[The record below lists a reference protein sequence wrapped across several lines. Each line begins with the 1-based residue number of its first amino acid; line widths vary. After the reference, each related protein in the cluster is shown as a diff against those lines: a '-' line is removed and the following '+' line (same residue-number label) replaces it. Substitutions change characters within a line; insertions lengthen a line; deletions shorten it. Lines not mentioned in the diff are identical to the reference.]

1 MKISQTL
8 SSHSKLVYHRDCVRA
23 ADALKD
29 AITNPSTS
37 RIDVISDTRLQARI
51 AQNKHILKQI
61 VRAILFLGRQGLAF
75 RGDKEDVNS
84 STNPGNFLA
93 LLKHYAETDDI
104 LKVHLE
110 NPQAKNVTYLSP
122 KSQNDII
129 NVIGND
135 IIRANIIQEVK
146 KAEFYSVLADEVSS
160 HNTEHLPICLRF
172 VDDKCDIREEF
183 IGFVKLE
190 RVRATDIVNAITK
203 TLSDA
208 ELSLNELRGQGYDGA
223 STMAGE
229 RSGVQRQIRDMQKK
243 ALYTHCA
250 GH

>member
-1 MKISQTL
+1 MF
-8 SSHSKLVYHRDCVRA
+8 SSKNLPIMPALCSKLSYYA
-23 ADALKD
+23 SIMLDALACLLCLKLCWHNRRMP
-29 AITNPSTS
+29 ITNPSTS
-37 RIDVISDTRLQARI
+37 RIDVISDTHLQARI

-61 VRAILFLGRQGLAF
+61 VRAILFLRRQGLAF

-122 KSQNDII
+122 RSQNDII

-183 IGFVKLE
+183 
-190 RVRATDIVNAITK
+190 
-203 TLSDA
+203 LS
-208 ELSLNELRGQGYDGA
+208 
-223 STMAGE
+223 
-229 RSGVQRQIRDMQKK
+229 
-243 ALYTHCA
+243 
-250 GH
+250 